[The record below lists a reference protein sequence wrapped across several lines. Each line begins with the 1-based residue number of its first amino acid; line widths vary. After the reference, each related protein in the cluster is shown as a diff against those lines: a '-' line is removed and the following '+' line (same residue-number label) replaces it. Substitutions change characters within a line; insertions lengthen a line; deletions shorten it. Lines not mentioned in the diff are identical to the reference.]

1 MNKSGFAS
9 ILFFIKVMTC
19 LGTTHFVSY
28 PLNDREVYK
37 IYISQMVPTT
47 LSFPGAIES
56 IDGVDV
62 CMENSEKKEGNVLL
76 SFSPG
81 DRYLTMRGL
90 KNDSRAAINIVYN
103 RKIYVFDVYVTHR
116 VAPNRTVELQDISK
130 QVSLEKP
137 IFNTDPI
144 TLNEVLH
151 FMNKVKLAEA
161 IRSFESIERYELN
174 HLQTIKAT
182 DIVLMALSRDITR
195 RIVVGTVYFKNKGLE
210 PFCYVPSPTKV
221 GIRIGNLSLKANLC
235 DMSGQVLGQTTSIGH
250 FAIVGDAIRTGFKL
264 NQDGIK
270 LFLAESRYGMLY
282 CD

>member
-1 MNKSGFAS
+1 MS
-9 ILFFIKVMTC
+9 
-19 LGTTHFVSY
+19 
-28 PLNDREVYK
+28 
-37 IYISQMVPTT
+37 
-47 LSFPGAIES
+47 
-56 IDGVDV
+56 
-62 CMENSEKKEGNVLL
+62 
-76 SFSPG
+76 
-81 DRYLTMRGL
+81 
-90 KNDSRAAINIVYN
+90 IVYN

-116 VAPNRTVELQDISK
+116 VDPNRTVELQDVSK
-130 QVSLEKP
+130 QASLEKP

-221 GIRIGNLSLKANLC
+221 GIRIGNISLNAN
-235 DMSGQVLGQTTSIGH
+235 
-250 FAIVGDAIRTGFKL
+250 
-264 NQDGIK
+264 
-270 LFLAESRYGMLY
+270 SRAST
-282 CD
+282 